1 MGIREEMS
9 EVKIRENSFPDETY
23 QIGVDFDGV
32 IHKCSKGFYDG
43 TVYDPPIEGAR
54 EALERLSKK
63 FVIVMYSAK
72 ARKDRMLIDGKT
84 GVELIWEWLEKHD
97 MKQFVK
103 EVTAE
108 KPRAVF
114 YIDDKAVRFEGNWN
128 DTFSDLKRYGYIEN
142 E

>member
-1 MGIREEMS
+1 MS
-9 EVKIRENSFPDETY
+9 EVQIRENSFPDETY
-23 QIGVDFDGV
+23 QIGIDFDGV

-43 TVYDPPIEGAR
+43 TIYDPPIEGAR

-63 FVIVMYSAK
+63 FVIIMYSAK
-72 ARKDRMLIDGKT
+72 ARKDRMLIEGKT
-84 GVELIWEWLEKHD
+84 GIELIWEWLEKYD

-114 YIDDKAVRFEGNWN
+114 YIDDKAVRFEGNWDN
-128 DTFSDLKRYGYIEN
+128 TFSDLKRYGYIEN

>member
-1 MGIREEMS
+1 MS

>member
-1 MGIREEMS
+1 MS

-72 ARKDRMLIDGKT
+72 ARKDR
-84 GVELIWEWLEKHD
+84 
-97 MKQFVK
+97 
-103 EVTAE
+103 TA
-108 KPRAVF
+108 
-114 YIDDKAVRFEGNWN
+114 
-128 DTFSDLKRYGYIEN
+128 L
-142 E
+142 